1 MKLLAAL
8 AAGYLIGART
18 GGKDLD
24 ELGRSVK
31 ALVGTDEF
39 GEVVTAVRHQAGST
53 LREIAG
59 ILDGDRAMPDTGDLV
74 NKVRQLVGHT

>member
-1 MKLLAAL
+1 MKFLAAL
-8 AAGYLIGART
+8 AAGYLIGVRT

-39 GEVVTAVRHQAGST
+39 GGVVAAVRHQAGTT
-53 LREIAG
+53 LREIAE
-59 ILDGDRAMPDTGDLV
+59 ILDGDRAIPDSGDLV
-74 NKVRQLVGHT
+74 SKVRQLVGHS